1 MAKGRQRR
9 ARGPRRYSGS
19 GRVVRC
25 SPARLSALPV
35 CSTCLPPLCQPAEHV
50 FESTD
55 PTTCGTAWQVHFG
68 RSCAT
73 WVARME
79 TGLLCFASTTKT
91 RAAHWNWRVRLL
103 QCVAGAFQHRPE
115 HDVLSACVP
124 VAQSS
129 GAPSVWTRR
138 CLDPRYLTKRSTR
151 SLIGWTWITVALSP
165 HLSLRNF

>member
-1 MAKGRQRR
+1 VVAWYV
-9 ARGPRRYSGS
+9 ARP
-19 GRVVRC
+19 
-25 SPARLSALPV
+25 PACLLCLFVLLACLRSVSLR
-35 CSTCLPPLCQPAEHV
+35 STCLSRLILP
-50 FESTD
+50 
-55 PTTCGTAWQVHFG
+55 TCGTAWQVHFG

-151 SLIGWTWITVALSP
+151 SLIGWTWIMVALSP